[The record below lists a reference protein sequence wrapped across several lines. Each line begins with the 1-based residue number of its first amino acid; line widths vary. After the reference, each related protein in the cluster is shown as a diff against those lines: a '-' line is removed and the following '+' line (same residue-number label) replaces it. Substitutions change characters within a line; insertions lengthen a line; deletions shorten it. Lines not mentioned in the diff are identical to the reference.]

1 MVEQIPIKSFDSHI
15 LDGHLH
21 HAAPVP
27 APGVVMIP
35 EIYGITQS
43 LSKRLHALPARDIR
57 YSSWISFSR
66 LKRGVVLAYDEAG
79 HKQGRAYH
87 DAFEYAQGVKDMQA
101 AISVLRARPECN
113 GRVGVVGFC
122 LGGTMAY
129 LAAAQTD
136 ADAAAGYYGTR
147 IHNFLD
153 DAKRIQRPLVLHFG
167 ERDHTTSTGG
177 VGANSI
183 GNNRQFLCPTVRIS
197 ERRSCVCKSCEAKPL
212 QRRSDCPG
220 RSKDVFIVSHL
231 ALVVAAKDQRNCVNA
246 MLLACLGERVHLVDN
261 GSRQA
266 GAFAH
271 NFIDSFA
278 GGGRYFNVSV
288 LRGSDIFGIGNHT
301 LEGLAKRGEPFG
313 GTPGVVR
320 IGGRFPPCLRPPE
333 EKGCPLSQS

>member
-43 LSKRLHALPARDIR
+43 LSETAARFAGEGYTVLVLDI
-57 YSSWISFSR
+57 FSR
-66 LKRGVVLAYDEAG
+66 LKRGAVLAYDEAG

-87 DAFEYAQGVKDMQA
+87 DAFDYAQGVRDMQA

-113 GRVGVVGFC
+113 GQVGVVGFC

-129 LAAAQTD
+129 LAAARTD

-167 ERDHTTSTGG
+167 ERDHTTPPE
-177 VGANSI
+177 VLARI
-183 GNNRQFLCPTVRIS
+183 LAALDGN
-197 ERRSCVCKSCEAKPL
+197 SCVQPHVYPNAVHAFANHVRPN
-212 QRRSDCPG
+212 
-220 RSKDVFIVSHL
+220 HYNAAATAL
-231 ALVVAAKDQRNCVNA
+231 ADQRTF
-246 MLLACLGERVHLVDN
+246 LLFRTWLAPPQ
-261 GSRQA
+261 RQTS
-266 GAFAH
+266 GAA
-271 NFIDSFA
+271 
-278 GGGRYFNVSV
+278 
-288 LRGSDIFGIGNHT
+288 
-301 LEGLAKRGEPFG
+301 
-313 GTPGVVR
+313 
-320 IGGRFPPCLRPPE
+320 
-333 EKGCPLSQS
+333 